1 MLSMT
6 GYAKK
11 DIKIQ
16 GQTFSIIVK
25 ALNSTK
31 GIDINIKMPRQL
43 MILDAEIRQLIEN
56 TMIRGKIQL
65 IINEGNMPQSI
76 LLDKKKLNSHIST
89 IKKILPDAD
98 SGVILNAAIKLPDV
112 FVSDSHNLVS
122 SNSFS
127 KKMLKAIKQCLI
139 NVTRYRQ
146 QEGKILKKEIKS
158 YVDSI
163 LRLSKQLSLMEKQR
177 LKNKKSKL
185 LTFIQNN
192 INNVDYDSSRLE
204 SEMIYY
210 LEKYDITE
218 ERVRLQCHC
227 DFFLEVLLQKT
238 PMGKKLIFI
247 SQEILR
253 EINTIGAKAN
263 DFKIQKSVILM
274 KEQIDKAKE
283 QLQNIL

>member
-11 DIKIQ
+11 DINIQ

-56 TMIRGKIQL
+56 TMIRGKIHL
-65 IINEGNMPQSI
+65 IINEGNMSQSI

-98 SGVILNAAIKLPDV
+98 AGVILNAAIKLPDV
-112 FVSDSHNLVS
+112 FVSDSHNLVG

-227 DFFLEVLLQKT
+227 DFFLEVLLQKK
-238 PMGKKLIFI
+238 PMGKKLTFI

>member
-31 GIDINIKMPRQL
+31 GIDINIKMPRHL

-56 TMIRGKIQL
+56 TMIRGKIHL
-65 IINEGNMPQSI
+65 IINEGNMSQSI

-98 SGVILNAAIKLPDV
+98 AGVILNAAIKLPDV
-112 FVSDSHNLVS
+112 FVSDSHNLVG

-127 KKMLKAIKQCLI
+127 QKMLKAIKQCLI

-227 DFFLEVLLQKT
+227 DFFLEVLLQKK
-238 PMGKKLIFI
+238 PMGKKLTFI

>member
-31 GIDINIKMPRQL
+31 GIDINIKMPRHL

-56 TMIRGKIQL
+56 TMIRGKIHL
-65 IINEGNMPQSI
+65 IINEANMSQSI

-98 SGVILNAAIKLPDV
+98 AGVILNAAIKLPDV
-112 FVSDSHNLVS
+112 FVSDSHNLVG

-127 KKMLKAIKQCLI
+127 QKMLKAIKQCLI

-227 DFFLEVLLQKT
+227 DFFLEVLFQKK
-238 PMGKKLIFI
+238 PMGKKLTFI

>member
-218 ERVRLQCHC
+218 GGYGRNRNEYNLTLTDVSYNALKNKI
-227 DFFLEVLLQKT
+227 FLLENFRFL
-238 PMGKKLIFI
+238 
-247 SQEILR
+247 
-253 EINTIGAKAN
+253 
-263 DFKIQKSVILM
+263 
-274 KEQIDKAKE
+274 
-283 QLQNIL
+283 

>member
-56 TMIRGKIQL
+56 TMIRGKIHL
-65 IINEGNMPQSI
+65 IINEGNMSQSI

-112 FVSDSHNLVS
+112 FVSDSHNLVG

-146 QEGKILKKEIKS
+146 QEGKIL
-158 YVDSI
+158 
-163 LRLSKQLSLMEKQR
+163 R
-177 LKNKKSKL
+177 
-185 LTFIQNN
+185 
-192 INNVDYDSSRLE
+192 
-204 SEMIYY
+204 
-210 LEKYDITE
+210 
-218 ERVRLQCHC
+218 
-227 DFFLEVLLQKT
+227 
-238 PMGKKLIFI
+238 P
-247 SQEILR
+247 
-253 EINTIGAKAN
+253 
-263 DFKIQKSVILM
+263 
-274 KEQIDKAKE
+274 
-283 QLQNIL
+283 